1 MIKKIKIPAKS
12 KENALKAVAANYLF
26 NKNTCATGVGKRR
39 ANQILESNFL
49 TEETAKR
56 TFSYLSRA
64 KTYDRKDW
72 SKCGTISY
80 NLWGGD
86 VMYKHL
92 KKIFKK

>member
-1 MIKKIKIPAKS
+1 MKKKIKIPALAKV
-12 KENALKAVAANYLF
+12 NARNAVISNYLYK
-26 NKNTCATGVGKRR
+26 NKCATGVGKKRSS
-39 ANQILESNFL
+39 QLLEDQFL
-49 TEETAKR
+49 SEETAKR

-64 KTYDRKDW
+64 KFYNSNDW

-86 VMYKHL
+86 AMYKHL